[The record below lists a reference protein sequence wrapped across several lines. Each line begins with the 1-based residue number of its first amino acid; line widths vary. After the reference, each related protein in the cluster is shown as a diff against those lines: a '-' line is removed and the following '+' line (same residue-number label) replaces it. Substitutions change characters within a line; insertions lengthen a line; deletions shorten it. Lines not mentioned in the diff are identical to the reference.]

1 MPTHSHDRWN
11 NYIHQLRPESR
22 FNFFSDFGNENIIDA
37 SGNENIIDASG
48 NENIIDNHDGLQ
60 NHINSNLRIIAEI
73 QSNTVIDG
81 ILGRLIQ
88 LRLVNGNNP
97 SPDGGAYDLV
107 NELIATQLKIVAGKM
122 LITYF
127 GNLLTGNM
135 RDRILDGFIGIE
147 PESSIH
153 TTIVDNIHEFYNNIT
168 LQPDISTDADI
179 PPTDADIPPTD
190 TDTDADTPSTDVSN
204 NEF

>member
-1 MPTHSHDRWN
+1 MK
-11 NYIHQLRPESR
+11 
-22 FNFFSDFGNENIIDA
+22 
-37 SGNENIIDASG
+37 
-48 NENIIDNHDGLQ
+48 
-60 NHINSNLRIIAEI
+60 
-73 QSNTVIDG
+73 
-81 ILGRLIQ
+81 IL
-88 LRLVNGNNP
+88 VT
-97 SPDGGAYDLV
+97 GGCGYTGTNLV

-168 LQPDISTDADI
+168 VQP
-179 PPTDADIPPTD
+179 DIPPTD
-190 TDTDADTPSTDVSN
+190 TDTDADADTPSTDVSN